1 MCDNRFEDEMERDF
15 REGLASL
22 PTPNLSPGFNHRVME
37 KVRTRRRWQWMPLAQ
52 YRPLIAAGLTSL
64 VVTLALIHLL
74 QQNLGPIADALDPA
88 PSTAGQVRQAPSSDA
103 LDRYLS
109 GSEASPAGLHP
120 FRLPHKLT
128 GRDSKTQSP
137 GE

>member
-1 MCDNRFEDEMERDF
+1 MCDNRFEDELERDF

-64 VVTLALIHLL
+64 LVTLALIHLL
-74 QQNLGPIADALDPA
+74 QQNLGPIANALSPA
-88 PSTAGQVRQAPSSDA
+88 PDTAGQVRQAPSSDA

-109 GSEASPAGLHP
+109 GSDASPAGLHP
-120 FRLPHKLT
+120 FLLPGWQKDKD
-128 GRDSKTQSP
+128 GRQKSP